1 MQKLI
6 DDISGLQETEEL
18 TEEFFRSSP
27 FVPGASD
34 GEAAGPLFAARVA
47 AITRRIS
54 VLIPIDDV
62 LSVDERAVVIVVD
75 HLLKSMESRVI
86 GDSRRLSTLLIAA
99 IAVFAIM
106 DYNPLIAGQTVK
118 MLFDKLTAHL
128 ALESNLI
135 RVGSGKS
142 EWQSFDHFDRQ
153 QSNMLRRHFTSQ
165 QYMEENEAKS
175 AFAAVVSAER
185 LASQCL
191 TIADRAFLVY
201 RHQTYSGEV
210 EVTGSG
216 DCSFAEELKNSY
228 YKQRQYYHNLCR
240 TIAMNA
246 SQQLR
251 CLSYNSQYSALDLA
265 IQLRSVKGL
274 KLGSEVEA
282 QLLLCY
288 SHFAGQFS
296 LRRDR
301 PAALLALYY
310 ITKVSL
316 VQKDVPLSHD
326 LVDDLLIQII
336 RSGNFHE
343 ISSLP
348 TCLSSASFS
357 ILDAMQKAAVLSG
370 DLSQSIWD
378 LLLAL
383 RLYQQHFR
391 RAAEVLVQQLHTLP
405 FHGLSISSVMGC
417 LRLID
422 QSLHSSDRSQLNIL
436 LTSWWNRRSSHV
448 LFSSSRL
455 LLHPVC
461 DHLFVFVRASSFSDG
476 FGDSFPWRGLVRQ
489 SLWVMWF
496 SLVCHYRTLFQS
508 LDVLEEALV
517 SFCLGDYLNCE
528 GSMAVFFSTIQ
539 PGSLR
544 RASSAA
550 ALCHLLWQAALLE
563 DRRNM
568 DILFATAEIICKHD
582 SENNDFARLLFDQLS
597 IVAKDDQ
604 EVRKRFLHMLRRL
617 NRLDI
622 AVDWMSK
629 FLPDL
634 GEECLS
640 TDADFVLYHNPRL
653 QPLLTS
659 VFAKH
664 FVRA

>member
-1 MQKLI
+1 MLKL
-6 DDISGLQETEEL
+6 
-18 TEEFFRSSP
+18 
-27 FVPGASD
+27 
-34 GEAAGPLFAARVA
+34 
-47 AITRRIS
+47 
-54 VLIPIDDV
+54 
-62 LSVDERAVVIVVD
+62 AV
-75 HLLKSMESRVI
+75 
-86 GDSRRLSTLLIAA
+86 
-99 IAVFAIM
+99 
-106 DYNPLIAGQTVK
+106 Q
-118 MLFDKLTAHL
+118 L

-135 RVGSGKS
+135 LGGDKS
-142 EWQSFDHFDRQ
+142 ERPSFDHFDRQ
-153 QSNMLRRHFTSQ
+153 QSNVLRRHFTSGPRT
-165 QYMEENEAKS
+165 EENEAKS
-175 AFAAVVSAER
+175 VFATVASAER
-185 LASQCL
+185 MTRHNL

-210 EVTGSG
+210 EAAVSG
-216 DCSFAEELKNSY
+216 DCSFAEELKHSR
-228 YKQRQYYHNLCR
+228 YKLLKYHRNLCR

-265 IQLRSVKGL
+265 ILLQTVKGL

-296 LRRDR
+296 LRRNR

-310 ITKVSL
+310 ITKVSF

-348 TCLSSASFS
+348 TCLPSASFS

-422 QSLHSSDRSQLNIL
+422 QSLNSSDRSQLIVL
-436 LTSWWNRRSSHV
+436 LTSWWNRRSSPA
-448 LFSSSRL
+448 LFSSSGL
-455 LLHPVC
+455 LFHPVC

-496 SLVCHYRTLFQS
+496 SLVCHYRSLFQS

-517 SFCLGDYLNCE
+517 PFYLGDYLNCE
-528 GSMAVFFSTIQ
+528 GSMAVGFSTIQ
-539 PGSLR
+539 PGSLH

-550 ALCHLLWQAALLE
+550 ALCHLLRQAALLE
-563 DRRNM
+563 DRRNV
-568 DILFATAEIICKHD
+568 DILFATAEIICKRD
-582 SENNDFARLLFDQLS
+582 SENNDFAGLLFDQLP
-597 IVAKDDQ
+597 IVAMNDQ
-604 EVRKRFLHMLRRL
+604 EVRRRFLRMLRRL

-629 FLPDL
+629 YLPDL

-640 TDADFVLYHNPRL
+640 TDADFVMCHDAHL

-659 VFAKH
+659 VFAKR
-664 FVRA
+664 FVLA